1 MKVKLHYVHK
11 LRAHKMKRMKVLF
24 KYLSPQFSSSFMGIQ
39 SDMERSFF
47 WNENNRGLYVGS
59 STSNFFT

>member
-24 KYLSPQFSSSFMGIQ
+24 KYLSPALGCEDFLQ
-39 SDMERSFF
+39 
-47 WNENNRGLYVGS
+47 
-59 STSNFFT
+59 